1 MRWDI
6 EGERLQ
12 YGGALG
18 DGESRLRYWGL
29 RGRGKMEEFCDACH
43 LGEAKMVFAT
53 KEALP
58 GSNTANVVLKM
69 KLCGE
74 SGTLLHHT
82 VTVHGNE
89 QRAAVSRVQTNVH
102 ILGGRGGPHR
112 AAIVMSCSPS
122 YCTHFPLFHS
132 NSIM

>member
-18 DGESRLRYWGL
+18 DSERLRYWGL
-29 RGRGKMEEFCDACH
+29 RGRGKMEKFCDACH

-53 KEALP
+53 KKALAC
-58 GSNTANVVLKM
+58 SITANVVLKM

-74 SGTLLHHT
+74 GRTLLHHT

-89 QRAAVSRVQTNVH
+89 QRAAVSWVQTNVH
-102 ILGGRGGPHR
+102 ILGEEEDHTVLHHTS
-112 AAIVMSCSPS
+112 IVISCPPS
-122 YCTHFPLFHS
+122 FN